1 MWCEQKKI
9 IYNVSSYYTE
19 YLHHTAFYHD
29 NYLILYTSHI
39 VISPEC
45 VPSFFCLLL
54 SRPMCIV
61 MFYFLKSLIIFFG
74 CASIQFH
81 FIFFPLF
88 LYHHC
93 LNIYTLPYLLIISFY
108 LFMRLPNINQLF
120 LLITNKYMIRIRRNK
135 RIERSCKL

>member
-9 IYNVSSYYTE
+9 IYNVSSYYTA

-45 VPSFFCLLL
+45 VPSFFLPFIESTNVYRNVLFPQVINYFFRLCLD
-54 SRPMCIV
+54 SV
-61 MFYFLKSLIIFFG
+61 SL
-74 CASIQFH
+74 H
-81 FIFFPLF
+81 FFPLF